1 MSIKTR
7 SRPLDMHDTT
17 MIAWKRVKIVRNFPK
32 SRDLIL
38 FGRFGRQKKCT
49 EIAGGFQAF

>member
-17 MIAWKRVKIVRNFPK
+17 MIAWKRVKIVRNLPK
-32 SRDLIL
+32 SGDLIL